1 MIRLTAVFFPTF
13 VAWSFMLQS
22 KQINVNAQ
30 VMLHDLISHMQH
42 LICES
47 EQVGKNPK
55 SQGDLRYLEPPWD
68 FAEAR

>member
-22 KQINVNAQ
+22 KQINVNVQ
-30 VMLHDLISHMQH
+30 VMLHDLISH

>member
-1 MIRLTAVFFPTF
+1 
-13 VAWSFMLQS
+13 MLQS
-22 KQINVNAQ
+22 KQINVNVQ